1 MSASISFRN
10 ITRNIARNKFIL
22 TFIFV
27 IFALLLMVNS
37 FVSTISDS
45 FYKLY
50 TTSLTAD
57 LSISASGEDFT
68 LFGNSALLVGE
79 FLPVPLIADIENI
92 IEFLNAHEAVNNWA
106 GVLTL
111 PVHLRTGSA
120 SGTYI
125 AFGVDFDAYR
135 NVLPGIHLHSGA
147 WPERGNGQRDG
158 LAYTMLQQHQYEKLG
173 EPAIGSQLLLTM
185 SDGSSFTIRET
196 TLSGTYSYSAEDALM
211 QNIIL
216 TDADIIRSLAG
227 YVSFPQNGT
236 ISTEQQEGAEVD
248 VDDLFSELPQESA
261 PQNSLSAESALES
274 AIESEGLQ
282 LSDVEDILSL
292 TPERLAGRQIK
303 ESAWHFILIARDEAH
318 SFNRAK
324 FEQFGITQEH
334 RLLNWRNT
342 AGGDA
347 LITFFLQILV
357 NGGVGLVLMCIAFV
371 TMNMISLSIL
381 ERKREFGTMRA
392 LGATRMRI
400 AGYMAG
406 EVFFMI
412 VPVIVLGLL
421 CGSLC
426 TAIINS
432 RAIVLNDR
440 YISLLFGSNTLRG
453 SIDMR
458 LIVSHIVLG
467 MVFILLCI
475 PYPLTKILNIQPFK
489 AMS

>member
-1 MSASISFRN
+1 
-10 ITRNIARNKFIL
+10 
-22 TFIFV
+22 V
-27 IFALLLMVNS
+27 
-37 FVSTISDS
+37 
-45 FYKLY
+45 
-50 TTSLTAD
+50 
-57 LSISASGEDFT
+57 
-68 LFGNSALLVGE
+68 
-79 FLPVPLIADIENI
+79 
-92 IEFLNAHEAVNNWA
+92 
-106 GVLTL
+106 
-111 PVHLRTGSA
+111 
-120 SGTYI
+120 
-125 AFGVDFDAYR
+125 
-135 NVLPGIHLHSGA
+135 
-147 WPERGNGQRDG
+147 
-158 LAYTMLQQHQYEKLG
+158 YTMLQQHQYEKLG
-173 EPAIGSQLLLTM
+173 EPPIGSQLLLTT

-196 TLSGTYSYSAEDALM
+196 ILSGTYSYSAEDALM

-227 YVSFPQNGT
+227 YVSFSQNGT
-236 ISTEQQEGAEVD
+236 ISTEQQERAEVN

-274 AIESEGLQ
+274 ALESEGLQ
-282 LSDVEDILSL
+282 LSDVEDILNL

-303 ESAWHFILIARDEAH
+303 ESAWHFILIALNGAH
-318 SFNRAK
+318 SFNKAK
-324 FEQFGITQEH
+324 AEFEQFGMSNEH

-400 AGYMAG
+400 AGYMVG
-406 EVFFMI
+406 EVFLMI

-426 TAIINS
+426 TSIINS

-467 MVFILLCI
+467 IVFILLCI